1 MKSKVQPDIKK
12 ALRPF
17 RLRLRFTN
25 AVLGG
30 CWGMLAAALAC
41 VLLAVASYVTP
52 IAQVPLYMAWA
63 AAGALAIGVLL
74 GFTKP
79 VPILRAARAADEA
92 GLCERAVTALS
103 LTEDSPMAVIQRED
117 ALKHLQALPPKSA
130 LPMRASPQPLIAAGG
145 LTLVLAAAILFIPNP
160 QDQVI
165 ARQNAFQK
173 VMTEKSQTAE
183 KAAEELEKAPYTK
196 EQVNELRKM
205 MGDLALELREA
216 REPQQAYL
224 AMDKAQRNLEE
235 FSRKATS
242 ASRQAISQA
251 FEQNGMKDIAEALKN
266 GDAQAATQAVSQLA
280 QSSAAA
286 QSAQALAKAAES
298 LPEGELKEAAQAAS
312 NALNSGNAASV
323 QAALES
329 LSNAAQSTSSGTL
342 TGNISALLGQLRAGA
357 QAASASQ
364 SAAGG
369 QEQGQGQGSGGQG
382 NGGGQGGQGLG
393 AGSGAGKGS
402 TNQDAG
408 VSKGQQSSGGQGASA
423 PEYKLGQYETIYDP
437 TRMNIGDETHQASG
451 QMGEGESQQVQLDPG
466 LGDAYGQVPYHQV
479 IYTYQDAASKA
490 AEQALLPE
498 AILKWVDGYFQA
510 LID

>member
-1 MKSKVQPDIKK
+1 MKSKVQPDIQR

-17 RLRLRFTN
+17 RLRLRLTN

-30 CWGMLAAALAC
+30 CWGMLAAAVAC
-41 VLLAVASYVTP
+41 FLLAVASYFMP
-52 IAQVPLYMAWA
+52 IVQVPVYMAWTA
-63 AAGALAIGVLL
+63 AVALAIGVLL
-74 GFTKP
+74 GFAKP
-79 VPILRAARAADEA
+79 ASMMRAARAADEA

-103 LTEDSPMAVIQRED
+103 LTKDSPMAMIQRED
-117 ALKHLQALPPKSA
+117 ALKHLQALLAKHA
-130 LPMRASPQPLIAAGG
+130 LPMRASPLPLIAAGA
-145 LTLVLAAAILFIPNP
+145 LALVLAAALLFIPNP

-173 VMTEKSQTAE
+173 VMAE
-183 KAAEELEKAPYTK
+183 KAQTVEKAAAELEKAPYTK

-205 MGDLALELREA
+205 MGDLALELRKA

-224 AMDKAQRNLEE
+224 SMDKAQRNLEE
-235 FSRKATS
+235 FSRKATN
-242 ASRQAISQA
+242 ASRQAVSQA

-266 GDAQAATQAVSQLA
+266 SDATAAAQAVSQLA

-286 QSAQALAKAAES
+286 QSAKALAKAAES
-298 LPEGELKEAAQAAS
+298 LPDGTLKEAAQAAAD
-312 NALNSGNAASV
+312 ALNSGNAAGV
-323 QAALES
+323 QAALQS
-329 LSNAAQSTSSGTL
+329 LSSAAQSASSGTL
-342 TGNISALLGQLRAGA
+342 TGDISALLGQLRAGA
-357 QAASASQ
+357 QAASASA
-364 SAAGG
+364 SGAG
-369 QEQGQGQGSGGQG
+369 GQGQGNGGQG
-382 NGGGQGGQGLG
+382 NGGGQGGQGQG

-408 VSKGQQSSGGQGASA
+408 VGKGQQSSGGQGASA

-437 TRMNIGDETHQASG
+437 TRLNVNDETHQVTG

-479 IYTYQDAASKA
+479 IYTYQDAASRA

-498 AILKWVDGYFQA
+498 AILKWVDGYFQS